1 MRRNHPVGIVIA
13 SLLFGFLTQGG
24 SELQFEYS
32 VDARIVVV
40 LQGLVILFSGALQ
53 NMMKHPIERLYLR
66 VTSNRRK
73 ASEELA
79 AEA

>member
-1 MRRNHPVGIVIA
+1 MGRNHPFGIVLA

-66 VTSNRRK
+66 LSNGRK
-73 ASEELA
+73 NASEDIA